1 MQLTNTRMWAHD
13 GSETPAYWNLFMG
26 KSYSIKN
33 VSEDMA
39 EDLRALA
46 ARNHRSVQGELMAM
60 LEERLRGGRRL
71 NALEAAQEAGR
82 LGIRS
87 RGHSADIIR
96 EIRDHEA
103 R

>member
-1 MQLTNTRMWAHD
+1 
-13 GSETPAYWNLFMG
+13 
-26 KSYSIKN
+26 
-33 VSEDMA
+33 
-39 EDLRALA
+39 
-46 ARNHRSVQGELMAM
+46 MAM
-60 LEERLRGGRRL
+60 LEERLRGGRKL

-87 RGHSADIIR
+87 RGRSADIIR